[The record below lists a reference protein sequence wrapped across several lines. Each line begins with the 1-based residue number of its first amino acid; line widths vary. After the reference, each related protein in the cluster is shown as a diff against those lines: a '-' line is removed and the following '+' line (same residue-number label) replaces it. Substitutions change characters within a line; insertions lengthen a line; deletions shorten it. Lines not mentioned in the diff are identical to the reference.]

1 MNRPLKLIVF
11 SALLLHLSGIF
22 LNSKIS
28 NNIYTVSGN
37 LAFAQE
43 EEQKEEAQPEEPKKE
58 AEDDQST
65 EDKKGD
71 PPKEGKEKT
80 PEKIKLPKQ
89 NTSINPETFRMME
102 MIEKKKKELENREK
116 ELVSKEQQLKTLEE
130 NIQKNLE
137 KIEQAL
143 KESKEQFGM
152 KESLIKKNVDSLI
165 KVYSTMK
172 PAEAANLIAAIDEDL
187 ALRIISGMKSKIA
200 GQVLSQLDVKVAKAI
215 TEKLAGKTTTPKKQ
229 P

>member
-1 MNRPLKLIVF
+1 MNRQLKLITFTALFLGLLGVF
-11 SALLLHLSGIF
+11 FSSLMPNDTYNFGENVA
-22 LNSKIS
+22 
-28 NNIYTVSGN
+28 Y
-37 LAFAQE
+37 AQE
-43 EEQKEEAQPEEPKKE
+43 EEQKKEAQPEEPKKK
-58 AEDDQST
+58 T
-65 EDKKGD
+65 EDGQNAKD
-71 PPKEGKEKT
+71 KEGKEKT

-102 MIEKKKKELENREK
+102 MIEKKNKELETREK
-116 ELVSKEQQLKTLEE
+116 ELTSKEQQLKTLEE
-130 NIQKNLE
+130 NIQKDLQ

-143 KESKEQFGM
+143 KESKEQFGE
-152 KESLIKKNVDSLI
+152 KEKIIKKNVDSLI

-172 PAEAANLIAAIDEDL
+172 PAEAANLIAAINEDL

-215 TEKLAGKTTTPKKQ
+215 TEKLAGKTTTPKKK

>member
-1 MNRPLKLIVF
+1 MNRQLKLITFTALFLGLLGVF
-11 SALLLHLSGIF
+11 FSSLMPNDTYNFGENVA
-22 LNSKIS
+22 
-28 NNIYTVSGN
+28 Y
-37 LAFAQE
+37 AQE
-43 EEQKEEAQPEEPKKE
+43 EEQKKDEQPEKE
-58 AEDDQST
+58 TEETQKT
-65 EDKKGD
+65 EDEKGD
-71 PPKEGKEKT
+71 PPKADKEKT

-102 MIEKKKKELENREK
+102 MIEKKNKELENREK
-116 ELVSKEQQLKTLEE
+116 ELATKEKQLKTLEE
-130 NIQKNLE
+130 NVQKNLE

-143 KESKEQFGM
+143 KESKEQFGE
-152 KESLIKKNVDSLI
+152 KEKIIKKNVDSLI

-215 TEKLAGKTTTPKKQ
+215 TEKLAGKKETKPKKQ